1 MRCSSVRLST
11 PISPSTPGL
20 LLVGAHRLRAE
31 RLTTRVGSISP
42 TSSGTKRDFYSAL
55 SFDRAAA
62 GRAGPADALLR
73 NPITGVAGCC
83 ARAAS
88 RNRAA
93 EQRDELAPPSLDHLI
108 GNGEQRGRNAESE
121 RCGRLAVDRQ
131 LEFGRLWMRSTY
143 DAACRYASAVSTPW
157 DIRPPVMPR

>member
-1 MRCSSVRLST
+1 SVRLST

-88 RNRAA
+88 GHAA
-93 EQRDELAPPSLDHLI
+93 TAPPSSVM
-108 GNGEQRGRNAESE
+108 NSR
-121 RCGRLAVDRQ
+121 RLLSSTGLSLR
-131 LEFGRLWMRSTY
+131 FGRAAPGAEVRHCRSPT
-143 DAACRYASAVSTPW
+143 R
-157 DIRPPVMPR
+157 

>member
-1 MRCSSVRLST
+1 MRCSLVRLST

-55 SFDRAAA
+55 PFDRAPA

-88 RNRAA
+88 GHAA
-93 EQRDELAPPSLDHLI
+93 TAPPSSVMNSRRLNGAKSIRGANGIRVGI
-108 GNGEQRGRNAESE
+108 GPCEWLHHQYAE
-121 RCGRLAVDRQ
+121 
-131 LEFGRLWMRSTY
+131 
-143 DAACRYASAVSTPW
+143 
-157 DIRPPVMPR
+157 

>member
-1 MRCSSVRLST
+1 MRCSLVRLST

-55 SFDRAAA
+55 PFDRAAA

-88 RNRAA
+88 GHAATAPPRGAMNARRLTRSPHRQWRAA
-93 EQRDELAPPSLDHLI
+93 W
-108 GNGEQRGRNAESE
+108 AE
-121 RCGRLAVDRQ
+121 R
-131 LEFGRLWMRSTY
+131 
-143 DAACRYASAVSTPW
+143 
-157 DIRPPVMPR
+157 

>member
-42 TSSGTKRDFYSAL
+42 TSSGTKRDFYSAV

-62 GRAGPADALLR
+62 GRAGPAYALLR
-73 NPITGVAGCC
+73 KPMTGVAGCC

-88 RNRAA
+88 RHRAA
-93 EQRDELAPPSLDHLI
+93 VQRVELAPPSLVHLVAH
-108 GNGEQRGRNAESE
+108 GEQLG
-121 RCGRLAVDRQ
+121 
-131 LEFGRLWMRSTY
+131 
-143 DAACRYASAVSTPW
+143 
-157 DIRPPVMPR
+157 